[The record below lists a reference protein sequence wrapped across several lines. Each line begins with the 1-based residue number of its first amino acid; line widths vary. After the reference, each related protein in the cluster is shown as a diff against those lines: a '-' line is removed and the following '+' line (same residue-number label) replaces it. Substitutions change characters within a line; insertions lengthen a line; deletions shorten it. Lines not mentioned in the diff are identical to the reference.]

1 LTPGHGWAIVAAVQG
16 ITEIADRLGVD
27 RTTVFKWVQQGKL
40 TAAHKMPG
48 RTGAYLFTEEE
59 FERFAAERAKA
70 EAS

>member
-1 LTPGHGWAIVAAVQG
+1 VQG

-48 RTGAYLFTEEE
+48 RTGALLFDEAEV
-59 FERFAAERAKA
+59 ERFVAERTEA
-70 EAS
+70 EVS